1 MNIYKTTYPVLTTC
15 TCSLQNR
22 MLIYKIDDFQIGRD
36 EKGQCSFFGSSSTKV
51 RPSLQKKMQHDHLKF
66 YSHGSSGIG
75 SQQIGS
81 FQLGGSGVVP
91 ILIGG
96 QGGNGRPSGADSQKA
111 RSTVEKH
118 IEIVEYL
125 KKLPDSSWVSRTHL
139 TCTFPLKL
147 TNSQH
152 SHFFFQATYVDIQKG
167 THISLI

>member
-1 MNIYKTTYPVLTTC
+1 MISKSVEKK
-15 TCSLQNR
+15 R
-22 MLIYKIDDFQIGRD
+22 AMLIILWLFQH
-36 EKGQCSFFGSSSTKV
+36 QV

-66 YSHGSSGIG
+66 YSHGSSGVG
-75 SQQIGS
+75 NQQIGS

-125 KKLPDSSWVSRTHL
+125 KKLPDSSWVSVTHFIL
-139 TCTFPLKL
+139 
-147 TNSQH
+147 H
-152 SHFFFQATYVDIQKG
+152 
-167 THISLI
+167 